1 MGRIE
6 FDYSKLRG
14 RIREKFGSYKNLD
27 PHISFSTV
35 SLSNKLNNKT
45 YFNNSEMIEL
55 AKALEIEDEELS
67 VYFLSLTVRKDK
79 HTHSRKTY

>member
-1 MGRIE
+1 MERIE

-35 SLSNKLNNKT
+35 SLSNKLNNKS
-45 YFNNSEMIEL
+45 YFDSREILEL
-55 AKALEIEDEELS
+55 AEALEIEDELD
-67 VYFLSLTVRKDK
+67 VYFF
-79 HTHSRKTY
+79 KTKQEA

>member
-45 YFNNSEMIEL
+45 YFDNSEMIEL
-55 AKALEIEDEELS
+55 AKALEIEAEDLNE
-67 VYFLSLTVRKDK
+67 YFFNLIV
-79 HTHSRKTY
+79 